1 VTERS
6 DLTAETNGLAGDTR
20 MWLFGPDDPNTRI
33 DFDDDTGTGLFSKMV
48 RNGTDALEPG
58 TYYLKVDEFG
68 NNDAIDSYSIS
79 VTTQPAFAP
88 ALPSPTDPSVS
99 QDPRELA
106 TDAVF
111 AAGDF

>member
-1 VTERS
+1 
-6 DLTAETNGLAGDTR
+6 
-20 MWLFGPDDPNTRI
+20 MWLFGPDDPNIQI
-33 DFDDDTGTGLFSKMV
+33 DFDDDTGVGFFSKMV
-48 RNGTDALEPG
+48 RNGADALEPG

-79 VTTQPAFAP
+79 VTTQPALAP
-88 ALPSPTDPSVS
+88 PLHSPTDDPDVG
-99 QDPRELA
+99 QDPHKVA